1 MADKEDKR
9 GGGKPGVTGNPAHV
23 RNATAAAIVERLAS
37 YGVPQSCIS
46 DFLGWAQDHEIVE
59 LGAQGYSMDTLQRH
73 YRDAIDQ
80 GRVPSKDMLMGRM
93 YAMALMENL
102 PEGVSADRAYSV
114 AADKLEKLLNIQHG
128 IVAHQ
133 SHRHAG
139 PGGGPIPI
147 ALIEATLTAEE
158 IETLAYLTGK
168 LEAAAAEQ

>member
-1 MADKEDKR
+1 MADKTQRPR
-9 GGGKPGVTGNPAHV
+9 GNQPHE
-23 RNATAAAIVERLAS
+23 RNDAASAIIERLAS
-37 YGVPQSCIS
+37 YGVPQSCMS
-46 DFLGWAQDHEIVE
+46 DFLDWAQGQGIVD
-59 LGAQGYSMDTLQRH
+59 LGGQGYSLDTIQRH

-80 GRVPSKDMLMGRM
+80 GRVPSKEMLIGRM
-93 YAMALMENL
+93 YAMAMMENL
-102 PEGVSADRAYSV
+102 PEGVTPDKAYAV

-128 IVAHQ
+128 VVAHQ

>member
-1 MADKEDKR
+1 MGWSWTKNQAGGLVLTEDSHH
-9 GGGKPGVTGNPAHV
+9 AS
-23 RNATAAAIVERLAS
+23 AAGR
-37 YGVPQSCIS
+37 Y
-46 DFLGWAQDHEIVE
+46 
-59 LGAQGYSMDTLQRH
+59 LGALVFYESLYGESAVGCTFR
-73 YRDAIDQ
+73 
-80 GRVPSKDMLMGRM
+80 
-93 YAMALMENL
+93 